1 MDAQTTGHRIAEAR
15 KQKNLTQKELAEQ
28 LHISA
33 AAVSKWERGLNFP
46 DLALL
51 EPLAE
56 RLDTT
61 PASLLALEDAPA
73 EEVIRDVVE
82 ISATQ
87 ATKRRAL
94 QKRAVLL
101 GVICACMPVLAIAL
115 AFLIG
120 KDALLAKAFGWM
132 NLNAAALVL
141 GFAGW
146 FAAGVGLFRE
156 KRIRMVYVC
165 ISLACCAAAL
175 YIPTLIVDL
184 EMRFGA
190 WGTVEDTIAGYHFGA
205 WVLMLGTAVLN
216 VIGWKKAA

>member
-1 MDAQTTGHRIAEAR
+1 MDAQTTGCRIAEAR

-94 QKRAVLL
+94 QNRAVLL
-101 GVICACMPVLAIAL
+101 GVICACMPVLA
-115 AFLIG
+115 
-120 KDALLAKAFGWM
+120 KAFGWM
-132 NLNAAALVL
+132 NLNAAALLL
-141 GFAGW
+141 GFTAW
-146 FAAGVGLFRE
+146 FTAGVGLFRE

-190 WGTVEDTIAGYHFGA
+190 WAAVEDTIAGYHFGA
-205 WVLMLGTAVLN
+205 CVLMLGTAVLN
-216 VIGWKKAA
+216 SIGWKKSA